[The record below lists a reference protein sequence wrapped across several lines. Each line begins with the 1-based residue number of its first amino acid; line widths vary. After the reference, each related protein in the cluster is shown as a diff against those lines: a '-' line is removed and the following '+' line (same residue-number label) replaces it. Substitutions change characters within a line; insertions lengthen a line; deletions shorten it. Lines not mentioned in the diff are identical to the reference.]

1 MCIRDSPKISNLTP
15 IQLIENQETII
26 SEELTK
32 TKNTNKDDDHSNKRG
47 NDNESPNTNNRRE
60 KKVIT
65 VELSNDEKIVYSQLG
80 INPLIKLGKE
90 YLSSNHLVRLEDV
103 KNKEKDDSEQNVK
116 TNNKVTSKNT
126 NKITSTFDSKEEVEA
141 DYSKEVNPDIK
152 LPKVTNEKEEIETT
166 DEMDNSR
173 RKRRRSSANI
183 E

>member
-1 MCIRDSPKISNLTP
+1 M
-15 IQLIENQETII
+15 
-26 SEELTK
+26 
-32 TKNTNKDDDHSNKRG
+32 
-47 NDNESPNTNNRRE
+47 
-60 KKVIT
+60 
-65 VELSNDEKIVYSQLG
+65 G

-141 DYSKEVNPDIK
+141 DYPKEENPDKK
-152 LPKVTNEKEEIETT
+152 LPTVTNENEEIETT
-166 DEMDNSR
+166 DEIDNSR

>member
-1 MCIRDSPKISNLTP
+1 MEDVKNKEKTDSEQKL
-15 IQLIENQETII
+15 
-26 SEELTK
+26 K
-32 TKNTNKDDDHSNKRG
+32 TNNKVTSK
-47 NDNESPNTNNRRE
+47 NTNNRRE

-65 VELSNDEKIVYSQLG
+65 VELSNDEKIVYSLLG

-90 YLSSNHLVRLEDV
+90 YLSSNHLVRLEDA
-103 KNKEKDDSEQNVK
+103 KNKEKTASEQNVK
-116 TNNKVTSKNT
+116 TNNKVSSKKT
-126 NKITSTFDSKEEVEA
+126 NKITSTFNSKEEVEA
-141 DYSKEVNPDIK
+141 DYSKEMNPDIK

>member
-1 MCIRDSPKISNLTP
+1 MCIRD
-15 IQLIENQETII
+15 
-26 SEELTK
+26 
-32 TKNTNKDDDHSNKRG
+32 R
-47 NDNESPNTNNRRE
+47 
-60 KKVIT
+60 
-65 VELSNDEKIVYSQLG
+65 LG

>member
-1 MCIRDSPKISNLTP
+1 M
-15 IQLIENQETII
+15 
-26 SEELTK
+26 
-32 TKNTNKDDDHSNKRG
+32 
-47 NDNESPNTNNRRE
+47 
-60 KKVIT
+60 
-65 VELSNDEKIVYSQLG
+65 G

-90 YLSSNHLVRLEDV
+90 YLSSNHLVHLEDL
-103 KNKEKDDSEQNVK
+103 KNKEKTASEQNVK
-116 TNNKVTSKNT
+116 TNNKVSSKKT

-141 DYSKEVNPDIK
+141 DYPKEVNPDKK

>member
-1 MCIRDSPKISNLTP
+1 M
-15 IQLIENQETII
+15 
-26 SEELTK
+26 
-32 TKNTNKDDDHSNKRG
+32 
-47 NDNESPNTNNRRE
+47 
-60 KKVIT
+60 
-65 VELSNDEKIVYSQLG
+65 G
-80 INPLIKLGKE
+80 INPLNKLGKE

-141 DYSKEVNPDIK
+141 DYSKEVNSDKK
-152 LPKVTNEKEEIETT
+152 LPKVTNDNEEIGTT